1 MEGGE
6 VVVDVEESG
15 WAGVAGG
22 REVPGRVVD
31 LKSLH
36 HCSEKREKIGWARLG
51 IVYLDIN

>member
-6 VVVDVEESG
+6 VVVEVEESG

-36 HCSEKREKIGWARLG
+36 HCGDKREEVRARLG